1 MKRPGGLTISLA
13 ILVCFHLV
21 ALFAGWFAP
30 YRYDTQDREHPW
42 APPSKIHF
50 VDDYGTFHLRP
61 FIYALKSKEDAPL
74 EYAEDREVMLP
85 VKFAVSG
92 EPYTLFWF
100 FHGTTHMAGVEGGG
114 RLFLMGSDGLGRD
127 QFSRLLYGGE
137 VSLFAGLLAAV
148 FSVGLGMIIGGAAGL
163 LGGRVDQAAMRFT
176 EVFMSVPWFY
186 LLLAIRAFLPL
197 QMDEVRAFTLVVAVL
212 GLVWWARPARLV
224 RGVVLSARERNYV
237 LAARGFGGSNGYIWR
252 KHILPATLG
261 VSVTQLTLLVP
272 QSIMAEGVLSFLG
285 LGISEPSP
293 SWGNLLATAQQY
305 HVMVSY
311 WWMLLPILVPIPLF
325 FTYQIFADR
334 LQTRL
339 QLEN

>member
-1 MKRPGGLTISLA
+1 MKRRSGLA
-13 ILVCFHLV
+13 IALAVLACFHLLV
-21 ALFAGWFAP
+21 IFAGWFAP

-50 VDDYGTFHLRP
+50 FDASGAFHSRP
-61 FIYALKSKEDAPL
+61 FIYALKSAEGAPH
-74 EYAEDREVMLP
+74 EYAEDRAVVLP
-85 VKFAVSG
+85 VKLFVSG
-92 EPYTLFWF
+92 EPYTLFWVF
-100 FHGTTHMAGVEGGG
+100 RGTTHMAGVEGPG

-148 FSVGLGMIIGGAAGL
+148 FSVGLGMVIGGVAGL
-163 LGGRVDQAAMRFT
+163 LGGRTDQAAMRIT
-176 EVFMSVPWFY
+176 EVFMAVPWFY

-197 QMDEVRAFTLVVAVL
+197 QMDEVRAFTLVVVVL
-212 GLVWWARPARLV
+212 GLVWWTRPARLV
-224 RGVVLSARERNYV
+224 RGVVLSARERNFV

-261 VSVTQLTLLVP
+261 VSATQLTLLVP

-285 LGISEPSP
+285 LGVGEPSP

-311 WWMLLPILVPIPLF
+311 WWMLLPVLAPIPLF
-325 FTYQIFADR
+325 FTYQVFADR
-334 LQTRL
+334 LQ
-339 QLEN
+339 